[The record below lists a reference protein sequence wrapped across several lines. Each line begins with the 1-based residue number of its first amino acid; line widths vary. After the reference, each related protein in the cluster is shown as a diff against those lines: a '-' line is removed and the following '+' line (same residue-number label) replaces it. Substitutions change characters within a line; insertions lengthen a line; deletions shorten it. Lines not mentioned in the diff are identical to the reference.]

1 MSNKQKLI
9 LKDLKGVN
17 ALLMLLSVQVATVKD
32 ENVRT
37 YLIGLVEYLTHNL
50 LKFEQTIQE
59 DGQVRIDFTT
69 TDKDQQGN
77 NSREIIL
84 KMFEEEISLILAMRQ
99 LIGQGEEFMDELL
112 KAQKDFDK
120 DLKLKELELEKRKK
134 DLEKREKALAK
145 KEKAKENTQIALHT
159 VSQFFGDNKQLNMFS
174 DNRIEAFS
182 RATGLSLTNRP
193 TNYGVVLNQAQ
204 ERVFF
209 GILKAFSDTNYKGDE
224 LKKTG
229 NALGDVYSLT
239 QTSKETLVIND
250 NAPYKNIDAI
260 PVVKLTQA
268 EIIKLSGYGRTYSE
282 KTDVTNAISFLGT
295 NQFCF
300 YWLRAKMD
308 QKGKIVKDKNGEYL
322 KEEVMEVGTLFR
334 IKYVKEEGTDKI
346 EYYEISP
353 SAPLIDQ
360 VKKHFLLVPNNWREQ
375 VKEITGNRASS
386 YTYNLLLW
394 LRKEYEQI
402 RKYNKYG
409 GKNRKPKPFKISIS
423 WEDMATALKMPES
436 MYKRNRVPTMKIIKK
451 AYSVAIEL
459 GYLVKVEDNGATDI
473 LYLNESYYPKPGEL
487 V

>member
-17 ALLMLLSVQVATVKD
+17 ALLMLLTVQVATVKD

-50 LKFEQTIQE
+50 LKFETTIQE
-59 DGQVRIDFTT
+59 DGQVKVDFTT
-69 TDKDQQGN
+69 TDKDEQGN

-84 KMFEEEISLILAMRQ
+84 KMFEEEIAVILAMRQ

-112 KAQKDFDK
+112 KAQKDYDK

-182 RATGLSLTNRP
+182 RATGLSLNNRP

-282 KTDVTNAISFLGT
+282 KTDVTNAITFLGE

-360 VKKHFLLVPNNWREQ
+360 VKKHFLLVPKNWREQ

-386 YTYNLLLW
+386 YIYNLLLW